1 MEQAVKVLLAEVA
14 VSVSVSDWHKVKE
27 LAEAVVKLQPENETA
42 LKFISLASDH
52 IGVKPELADKPISS
66 SEPIIKQVQK
76 ALNAYDQ
83 AKAEALVQA
92 YIADNPTDSDGLK
105 AQNIVLEH
113 RQRDRRRRSDQRLGF
128 NTRAS
133 TQVST
138 QPSSQKSDDE
148 KKKTISG
155 IIFLGVIVLILFGI
169 CSIQGGGDEINPNS
183 QFAAHIYNVNNSTDC
198 SYLREHWSEAFSHVQ
213 LDAPDAT
220 DYFQAV
226 GDRLRKLGCD

>member
-1 MEQAVKVLLAEVA
+1 MNIDPIEQAVKGLLAEVA

-27 LAEAVVKLQPENETA
+27 LAEAVVKLQPKNETA
-42 LKFISLASDH
+42 LKFISLASEH
-52 IGVKPELADKPISS
+52 IGVKPELANKPISP

-92 YIADNPTDSDGLK
+92 YLADNPTDSDGLK

-128 NTRAS
+128 NTRAG

-155 IIFLGVIVLILFGI
+155 IIFLGVIVLRT
-169 CSIQGGGDEINPNS
+169 QVNS
-183 QFAAHIYNVNNSTDC
+183 
-198 SYLREHWSEAFSHVQ
+198 
-213 LDAPDAT
+213 
-220 DYFQAV
+220 
-226 GDRLRKLGCD
+226 